1 MLEYSYGT
9 ECHATLSLFFNN
21 TDALILTFDVTM
33 REELDLIVQTHAD
46 FLRFLRNGSTPQ
58 SCLFAVNRFHNHLSS
73 LRTSQTFTCFPRLP
87 QELQLAVLRAAL
99 TSPDPVALDTPHVS
113 GINLNILKVCKLFH
127 EEGTKI
133 FWKENTFMTMKLIIV
148 VADTSWVTPN
158 KPRAVTTEE
167 GQEFARR
174 LGCNYVELSSKV
186 NEPVM
191 GVMSDLVREH
201 KNWTLAAAINSGSAP
216 QVQST
221 NPIAQGM
228 KRWANRRSPK
238 EVIRSLAGS
247 FKRRASRIFT

>member
-1 MLEYSYGT
+1 MLN
-9 ECHATLSLFFNN
+9 LFFND

-33 REELDLIVQTHAD
+33 REELDLILQTHAA
-46 FLRFLRNGSTPQ
+46 FLRFLRNRSTPQ
-58 SCLFAVNRFHNHLSS
+58 SRLFAVSRFHNHLSEELSQKIS
-73 LRTSQTFTCFPRLP
+73 LRASQKFTCFPRLP

-99 TSPDPVALDTPHVS
+99 TSPDPVVLHTPHVS

-133 FWKENTFMTMKLIIV
+133 FWKENTFMTMKPITV
-148 VADTSWVTPN
+148 VADTAWVTPN

-191 GVMSDLVREH
+191 GVVSYLVREH
-201 KNWTLAAAINSGSAP
+201 KNWTMAAAINSGSAP
-216 QVQST
+216 QVQSSD
-221 NPIAQGM
+221 PIAQGM
-228 KRWANRRSPK
+228 KRWAHRRGPK
-238 EVIRSLAGS
+238 EVIRSLVRS